1 MNARSILVSTLI
13 AAGLLATA
21 CGDTPT
27 EPSSLVANGNLQI
40 QLTQPCALPGSVSV
54 SANGMQLGTLA
65 VPGQSTFSVPAGSY
79 SLAFVRG
86 QDVFAGPGPVQVPA
100 GGTVVVTDPAGAC
113 MATTGAP

>member
-1 MNARSILVSTLI
+1 MNARPILAPVLI
-13 AAGLLATA
+13 AVGLFATA

-27 EPSSLVANGNLQI
+27 EPSSPVTTGSLQI
-40 QLTQPCALPGSVSV
+40 HLTQPCALPGSVSV
-54 SANGMQLGTLA
+54 SANGRQLGTLA
-65 VPGQSTFSVPAGSY
+65 VPGQNTFSVPAGSY

>member
-1 MNARSILVSTLI
+1 MNARSIRAPVLV

-21 CGDTPT
+21 CSDTPS
-27 EPSSLVANGNLQI
+27 EPSSSISAGNLQI
-40 QLTQPCALPGSVSV
+40 QMTQPCALPGSVSV
-54 SANGMQLGTLA
+54 SANGRPLGTLV
-65 VPGQSTFSVPAGSY
+65 VPGQSTFPVPAGSY

-113 MATTGAP
+113 MAATGAP